1 MGRVMWFGERFAG
14 STGRDVASRIR
25 RAVTR

>member
-1 MGRVMWFGERFAG
+1 MWFGERFAG